1 MSIPVFTIGHST
13 QPADAFRSLLSQHQ
27 ITAVADVRSSPYSR
41 LNPQFNREELRDD
54 LKRGRI
60 AYVFL
65 GEELGARSQDPAC
78 YLDGKVQ
85 YARLAQTRLFHQG
98 LDRVVDGAQRYRVA
112 LLCAEKDPLTCHRC
126 ILVARH
132 LLPRQLDVQHI
143 LIDGR
148 LESHSEALA
157 RLLRELRL
165 QERELFRGGDEL
177 IEEAY
182 RLRGEEIAYV
192 EKDATAGEPALSS
205 R

>member
-1 MSIPVFTIGHST
+1 MSIPVFTVGHST
-13 QPADAFRSLLSQHQ
+13 QPADKFRSLLAQHQ
-27 ITAVADVRSSPYSR
+27 VTAVADVRSSPYSR
-41 LNPQFNREELRDD
+41 LHPHFNREKLRDD
-54 LKRGRI
+54 LQRERI

-65 GEELGARSQDPAC
+65 GEELGARSKDPAC
-78 YLDGKVQ
+78 YVDGKVQ
-85 YARLAQTRLFHQG
+85 YARLAQTRLFQEG
-98 LDRVVDGAQRYRVA
+98 LDRVVAGARRYRIA

-143 LIDGR
+143 LADGR
-148 LESHSEALA
+148 LESHADALA

-192 EKDATAGEPALSS
+192 AKDPTVSEPVLAT